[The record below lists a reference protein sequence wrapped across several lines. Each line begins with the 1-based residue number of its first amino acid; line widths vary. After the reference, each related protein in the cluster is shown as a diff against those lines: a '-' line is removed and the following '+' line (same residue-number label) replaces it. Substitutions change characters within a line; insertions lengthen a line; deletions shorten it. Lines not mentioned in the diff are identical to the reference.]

1 MAQAALSPRSVVRLP
16 RHVLLRHDK
25 VRGRWVLLAPERVLV
40 PDDIA
45 VAVLQR
51 LDGARTLR
59 EVADALAADFAAPPE
74 LILNDVIALLQGLAD
89 KNFLMATEV
98 TTHE

>member
-1 MAQAALSPRSVVRLP
+1 
-16 RHVLLRHDK
+16 LRHDK

-51 LDGARTLR
+51 LDGVRTLR
-59 EVADALAADFAAPPE
+59 EVADALAADYAAPPE

-89 KNFLMATEV
+89 KNFLTATEV
-98 TTHE
+98 TPHE